1 MAIAVD
7 PNARNIHS
15 TNRLVSFWI
24 FVSSFVVFWDL
35 TYLFFR
41 PLSFKA
47 MGGQLAAFWPG
58 YDLYETIDNVYS
70 MKAWENKLGFPL
82 AQATMN
88 IVENVFNFTY
98 LYLSH
103 SSDENKRAASPVVGL
118 IGVTMTCSKTVLYFL
133 CDYYCGFC
141 ESGHNSWSR
150 WLFMYLA
157 PNCLW
162 VLIPGALAVYFGTE
176 IAERLR
182 LGAGLNVGQGSKGAG
197 KAKTK

>member
-1 MAIAVD
+1 
-7 PNARNIHS
+7 
-15 TNRLVSFWI
+15 
-24 FVSSFVVFWDL
+24 
-35 TYLFFR
+35 
-41 PLSFKA
+41 

-150 WLFMYLA
+150 WLFMYLVSLVQQYPQSSA
-157 PNCLW
+157 DI
-162 VLIPGALAVYFGTE
+162 VLTLRW
-176 IAERLR
+176 RLFPFWR
-182 LGAGLNVGQGSKGAG
+182 RP
-197 KAKTK
+197 